1 MSKPLAWHSDAFRLI
16 AALALTVGLLNAGAT
31 PAGADGGPRESA
43 CVENQCGDRCQDALA
58 AARRATSR
66 YLRENVAL
74 ADGYHADPFCVAV
87 PGVGAMGFHYVSPE
101 RMADGKLDP
110 RAPEILVYGQRRNGS
125 RVLVALEYFA
135 PVLSGG
141 RPWMGSATEPPP
153 TIDNPAPVLFGRTF
167 DGPMPGHAPGM
178 PWHYDLHV
186 WAWEHN
192 PAGTFSQFN
201 PKLACPVQ

>member
-1 MSKPLAWHSDAFRLI
+1 MSLVHRILPLAVAAAILLAPAATRAGVTPIFVNAAATGANDGSSWADAYVDL
-16 AALALTVGLLNAGAT
+16 
-31 PAGADGGPRESA
+31 
-43 CVENQCGDRCQDALA
+43 QDALA

-66 YLRENVAL
+66 YLRESVAL
-74 ADGYHADPFCVAV
+74 ADGYHADPFCIAA

-141 RPWMGSATEPPP
+141 RPWMGGAAEPPP
-153 TIDNPAPVLFGRTF
+153 SIDNPAPVLFGRTF

-178 PWHYDLHV
+178 PWH
-186 WAWEHN
+186 
-192 PAGTFSQFN
+192 S
-201 PKLACPVQ
+201 